1 VAEHTKAARRQA
13 RRERVTETREEV
25 YRKYQWILALVEE
38 DETGSLRGFFDW
50 LSGEYIK
57 NARLDQ
63 PLTVPVTEAQFD
75 RRLNET
81 AWKQQYDSFEAE
93 ARIQQADPRLRQ
105 DWLRS
110 IEDRGLEIQQ
120 VAEQYGVQ
128 LSEGELEDLA
138 TQSRLQRW
146 DSARI
151 RRALIPMLERT
162 IAEGQDLMGQAGNA
176 ETQLLNWTRQNGLQM
191 SRADIAPYL
200 SNITLGRQSLEDAQ
214 QDIRRTYLAGMFP
227 AWADK
232 INEGFDPSQIF
243 SPYRNAA
250 RNLLELDDIGFDD
263 PIIKRATQRVGADG
277 KPVQMPLYEF
287 EQEVRKDPRW
297 QTTDNAYKTYTD
309 VGTDLLRMFGFR

>member
-1 VAEHTKAARRQA
+1 LL
-13 RRERVTETREEV
+13 VTER
-25 YRKYQWILALVEE
+25 LSVEE
-38 DETGSLRGFFDW
+38 ANQLRADYNFILNMAATDETGSLTAFWRELRKFIRASKGNRAKIDAYVNRELPKQPFFAG
-50 LSGEYIK
+50 LTGAQIG
-57 NARLDQ
+57 ARIE
-63 PLTVPVTEAQFD
+63 EAQPELAPD
-75 RRLNET
+75 VSRAVER
-81 AWKQQYDSFEAE
+81 QQLI
-93 ARIQQADPRLRQ
+93 IQQL
-105 DWLRS
+105 
-110 IEDRGLEIQQ
+110 
-120 VAEQYGVQ
+120 AEQYGVTLPEEQ
-128 LSEGELEDLA
+128 TRE
-138 TQSRLQRW
+138 
-146 DSARI
+146 
-151 RRALIPMLERT
+151 
-162 IAEGQDLMGQAGNA
+162 IAEDARRNNLSQFEIAVRLRPLVEQAISGDQDLMGQAGNA

-200 SNITLGRQSLEDAQ
+200 SNITLGRQTLEDAQ